1 MIKRNFLGLAFIFL
15 FYMQVSTA
23 NPLVNISLTPGFTIQ
38 ITSDNLPEKHLYLSR
53 RVSGNWINLDS
64 ALIMPG
70 TPVHFEGSLDAPE
83 VLHLRLEN
91 SGKTISFF
99 AENST
104 IEIIP
109 DFEITENTKV
119 TGSTINDEYQMY
131 LSSMNDLNQQKNEAY
146 KLYTEANRSGDK
158 ARKEE
163 AIKTFDQ
170 ISSLEMERNKK
181 FVLENKGSWISP
193 YIIRTSMSY
202 TLNLEELK
210 SLVYQLE
217 NKIDASI
224 YVKQLK
230 DHIDILDKVDIGKGF
245 TEFQL
250 PTPEG
255 DLLSLSDLAGRNYML
270 IDFWASWC
278 GPCRRENP
286 NVVALYNDFKDKGFD
301 ILGVSFDTNREN
313 WLKAIED
320 DKLIWHQVSD
330 LRGWASA
337 AGKLY
342 GINSIPHT
350 ILLDPD
356 GVIIAK
362 NLSTEELREKL
373 TEFLLK

>member
-255 DLLSLSDLAGRNYML
+255 DLLSLSDLAGRNYLL
-270 IDFWASWC
+270 I
-278 GPCRRENP
+278 
-286 NVVALYNDFKDKGFD
+286 DFKDKGFD